1 MPEAVKISELPVM
14 STVQSGDIVPVVDAQ
29 LTQTG
34 RATAAQIAAIGGG
47 PPGDNTVSTAKIQ
60 AAAVTAAKVGFTA
73 PDKLLSRTAA
83 GAGAAIEIACTPYA
97 RGLLELGNAAAAR
110 AYLDGLQSSNN
121 PTFTGTV
128 TVNGDLSIS
137 GNATMTGGQ
146 VRAIAGT
153 TSAPGYSFAGD
164 TNTGIANTAADTL
177 NFVTGGVERLRI
189 GSTGALSSPIT
200 AGGPLYPHFA
210 VRAYAHWRFGVWYG
224 GGVSSITQITS
235 SPANGGVFH
244 ILFATPMPD
253 AEYAVVATAPSG
265 ILGPPV
271 AVWAWLPAG
280 YTQLQGFM
288 LEFTNLNGQ
297 YIGPGGFMFSVVR

>member
-14 STVQSGDIVPVVDAQ
+14 STVQAGDIIPVVDAQ

-60 AAAVTAAKVGFTA
+60 GGAVTAAKVGFTA
-73 PDKLLSRTAA
+73 PDKLISRTAA
-83 GAGAAIEIACTPYA
+83 GAGAGIEIACTPYA
-97 RGLLELGNAAAAR
+97 RGLLEISNAAAAR

-128 TVNGDLSIS
+128 TVNGELSVS

-153 TSAPGYSFAGD
+153 ASAPGYSFASD
-164 TNTGIANTAADTL
+164 TNTGIASTAADTL

-189 GSTGALSSPIT
+189 SSTGAMSSPIT
-200 AGGPLYPHFA
+200 AGGALYGEFKI
-210 VRAYAHWRFGVWYG
+210 RAWAQYNFPG
-224 GGVSSITQITS
+224 GGIVGSGNISSIAFNSTGIADINFTQQ
-235 SPANGGVFH
+235 
-244 ILFATPMPD
+244 MPD
-253 AEYAVVATAPSG
+253 ASYGMFATGVSQAGNVSTMWSYLDVAGSTPQMGFQIEFVGTSGNYVTPTA
-265 ILGPPV
+265 
-271 AVWAWLPAG
+271 
-280 YTQLQGFM
+280 
-288 LEFTNLNGQ
+288 
-297 YIGPGGFMFSVVR
+297 FSVVVIR

>member
-60 AAAVTAAKVGFTA
+60 SAAVTAAKVGFTA

-128 TVNGDLSIS
+128 TVSGDLSIS

-153 TSAPGYSFAGD
+153 TASPAYSFASD

-177 NFVTGGVERLRI
+177 NFITGGVERLRI

-200 AGGPLYPHFA
+200 AGGALYQQFP
-210 VRAYAHWRFGVWYG
+210 VRAWAQYSQYATLVSGNISSVTFSQTGVAD
-224 GGVSSITQITS
+224 IM
-235 SPANGGVFH
+235 
-244 ILFATPMPD
+244 FATPLPD
-253 AEYAVVATAPSG
+253 ASYAMIATAVSQTAQITCLWSYLDGVGQTPQIGFQIEFLNTNNQYHTPTAFS
-265 ILGPPV
+265 V
-271 AVWAWLPAG
+271 AV
-280 YTQLQGFM
+280 
-288 LEFTNLNGQ
+288 
-297 YIGPGGFMFSVVR
+297 IR

>member
-1 MPEAVKISELPVM
+1 M

-110 AYLDGLQSSNN
+110 AYLDGLQSNNN

-153 TSAPGYSFAGD
+153 TGAPGYSFASD

-189 GSTGALSSPIT
+189 GSTGAMSSPIT
-200 AGGPLYPHFA
+200 AGGALYGEFKI
-210 VRAYAHWRFGVWYG
+210 RAWAQYNVYFNGPGNFVAG
-224 GGVSSITQITS
+224 GNISSIS
-235 SPANGGVFH
+235 FGPAGKAN
-244 ILFATPMPD
+244 IYFAQAMPD
-253 AEYAVVATAPSG
+253 ANYAMIATAASEAG
-265 ILGPPV
+265 NLHTLWSYLDGLGDTPQIGFQIVLYDIDADPITPTGFSV
-271 AVWAWLPAG
+271 AVL
-280 YTQLQGFM
+280 
-288 LEFTNLNGQ
+288 
-297 YIGPGGFMFSVVR
+297 R